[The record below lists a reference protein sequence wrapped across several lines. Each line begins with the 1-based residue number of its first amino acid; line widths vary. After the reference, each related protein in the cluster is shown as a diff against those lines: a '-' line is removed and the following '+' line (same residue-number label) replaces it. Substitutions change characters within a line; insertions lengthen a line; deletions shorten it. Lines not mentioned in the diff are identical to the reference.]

1 MQTKLSIVS
10 PVYRAEKIIP
20 ELVSRIISA
29 TSKITDNF
37 EIILVEDCG
46 PDNSWEAIELECKK
60 NTKIKGIKLSRNFG
74 QHYAITAGLNYAKG
88 EWVVVMD
95 CDLQDM
101 PEEIPNLFEKTKEG
115 FDIVLARRYERQDT
129 FLKRLSSKL
138 FYSTLSYLTG
148 VKQDATVANFGI
160 YNHKVIKAIITMK
173 ESIKYFPSMVKWVGF
188 KSTKLNVQHAERAEG
203 NSSYNLKRLINLALD
218 IILAYSDKPLRLT
231 VKAGLIISFSSF
243 IFAIFT
249 FIRAI
254 FHDFKISG
262 YASTIISI
270 WLFSGLIIFI
280 LGIIGLYL
288 GKVFDGVKGRPSY
301 IVDLTQ
307 NTNEQY

>member
-10 PVYRAEKIIP
+10 PVYRAEKMIP
-20 ELVSRIISA
+20 ELVSRIIKA
-29 TSKITDNF
+29 VSKITDNF

-46 PDNSWEAIELECKK
+46 PDNSWKAIQIECAKD
-60 NTKIKGIKLSRNFG
+60 TRVKGIKLSRNFG
-74 QHYAITAGLNYAKG
+74 QHYAITAGLNYTQG
-88 EWVVVMD
+88 EWVVVLD
-95 CDLQDM
+95 CDLQDV
-101 PEEIPNLFEKTKEG
+101 PEEIPNLYKKAQEG
-115 FDIVLARRYERQDT
+115 FDIVLGRRHERQDT
-129 FLKRLSSKL
+129 ILKRLSSKL

-148 VKQDATVANFGI
+148 TKQDPSVANFGI
-160 YNHKVIKAIITMK
+160 YNQKVIKAIITMK

-203 NSSYNLKRLINLALD
+203 SSSYNLKRLLNLALD

-231 VKAGLIISFSSF
+231 VKAGLIISMSAF
-243 IFAIFT
+243 IFALVT
-249 FIRAI
+249 FFRAI

-288 GKVFDGVKGRPSY
+288 GKVFEGVKERPVF
-301 IVDLTQ
+301 IVDKIV
-307 NTNEQY
+307 NE